1 MVEFVI
7 ELMIELVGIDS
18 ELVAPEKIKQIITIC
33 VDVIKLNE
41 YGVKWRTKRTYRG
54 VCRMKN
60 NFIFKIKKKVNK

>member
-33 VDVIKLNE
+33 VDAIKLNE
-41 YGVKWRTKRTYRG
+41 YGVK
-54 VCRMKN
+54 
-60 NFIFKIKKKVNK
+60 

>member
-18 ELVAPEKIKQIITIC
+18 ELVVAPEKIKQIITIC

-41 YGVKWRTKRTYRG
+41 YGVK
-54 VCRMKN
+54 
-60 NFIFKIKKKVNK
+60 